1 MSNGLPGVNI
11 VVENGNLGRT
21 PTTADG
27 VAGLIV
33 VGAAKPNLP
42 LYTPKQIFSLKEAEA
57 LGLTQAND
65 TADKVDAYQQI
76 KEFYAEAGNG
86 AELWIMTVAMAKTM
100 AETLDPATATNSAR
114 KLLDAADGK
123 IRLLAIGRYID
134 PTLTYTQTTQG
145 GIDKDVH
152 DALPKA
158 QALSIEYTN
167 EFKPFHTFIDARGW
181 NGVAA
186 DLTDLHTYT
195 HSKVSV
201 VLAST
206 VSGKKSAAVGLV
218 LGRAAKLPVQRK
230 IARVKDGALNI
241 SEGYLTN
248 GSSIETQQSAIRVA
262 YEKGYITFRKYV
274 GKSGYYFVYD
284 PTATSETDDFL
295 TLTNNRVMNKAITLI
310 YSVYVEEIND
320 EVEISAEGK
329 LSANQ
334 VAYIRQIMNNA
345 LNLQMV
351 SEGECSAAEVFVDP
365 AQDIIATDKLTVVVR
380 ITPVGYKKS
389 IEVTL
394 GFNNPAN

>member
-1 MSNGLPGVNI
+1 MSNQLPGVSI
-11 VVENGNLGRT
+11 TVENGNLGRT

-42 LYTPKQIFSLKEAEA
+42 LYTPKQIFALKEAEA
-57 LGLTQAND
+57 LGITKAND
-65 TADKVDAYQQI
+65 VIDKVDAYQQI
-76 KEFYAEAGNG
+76 KEFYDEAGNG
-86 AELWIMTVAMAKTM
+86 AELWIMTVSMTRTM
-100 AETLDPATATNSAR
+100 TEILDPATSFNGAKT
-114 KLLDAADGK
+114 LLDAAEGR

-134 PTLTYTQTTQG
+134 PTLTYVQVSLG

-158 QALSIEYTN
+158 QALSVEYTSQ
-167 EFKPFHTFIDARGW
+167 FKPFHTFIDGRGW
-181 NGVAA
+181 NGVVAN
-186 DLTDLHTYT
+186 LTDLHSYT
-195 HSKVSV
+195 NSKVSV

-206 VSGKKSAAVGLV
+206 IEGKKSAAVGLT
-218 LGRAAKLPVQRK
+218 LGRCAKLPVMRN
-230 IARVKDGALNI
+230 IGRVKDGALNI

-248 GSSIETQQSAIRVA
+248 GFTVESQLSAIGVIH
-262 YEKGYITFRKYV
+262 EKGYITFRKFV
-274 GKSGYYFVYD
+274 GKSGYYFAYD

-295 TLTNNRVMNKAITLI
+295 TIANNRVINKAITLI
-310 YSVYVEEIND
+310 YSIYVEEIND

-329 LSANQ
+329 MSTNQ
-334 VAYIRQIMNNA
+334 VAYMRQIMTNT

-365 AQDIIATDKLTVVVR
+365 NQNVLATDKVSVLVR
-380 ITPVGYKKS
+380 ITPVGYQKA

>member
-1 MSNGLPGVNI
+1 MSNQLPGVSI

-42 LYTPKQIFSLKEAEA
+42 LYTPKQIFALKEAEA
-57 LGLTQAND
+57 LGLTKAND
-65 TADKVDAYQQI
+65 LIDKVDAYQQI
-76 KEFYAEAGNG
+76 KEFYDEAGNG
-86 AELWIMTVAMAKTM
+86 AELWIMTVPMTRTM
-100 AETLDPATATNSAR
+100 AELLDPATSFNGAKT
-114 KLLDAADGK
+114 LLDAAEGR

-134 PTLTYTQTTQG
+134 PTLTYVQVSLG

-158 QALSIEYTN
+158 QALSVEYTN
-167 EFKPFHTFIDARGW
+167 QFKPFFTFIDGRGW
-181 NGVAA
+181 NGVVAN
-186 DLTDLHTYT
+186 LTDLHSYT

-206 VSGKKSAAVGLV
+206 IAGKKSAAVGLT
-218 LGRAAKLPVQRK
+218 LGRCAKLPVMRN
-230 IARVKDGALNI
+230 IGRVKDGALNV

-248 GSSIETQQSAIRVA
+248 GFTIESQLSSIAVVH
-262 YEKGYITFRKYV
+262 EKGYITFRKFV
-274 GKSGYYFVYD
+274 GKSGYYFAYD

-295 TLTNNRVMNKAITLI
+295 TITNNRVINKAITLI
-310 YSVYVEEIND
+310 YGVYVEEIND
-320 EVEISAEGK
+320 EVEITAEGK
-329 LSANQ
+329 MSTNQ
-334 VAYIRQIMNNA
+334 VAYMRQIMTNA

-365 AQDIIATDKLTVVVR
+365 NQNVLATDKVSVVVR
-380 ITPVGYKKS
+380 ITPVGYQKS
-389 IEVTL
+389 IDVTL
-394 GFNNPAN
+394 GFQNPAN